1 MEGRRDVQAG
11 DKRTA
16 ETDLTAQIV
25 SGLRKPRM
33 RKKTNTKNRQP
44 LSYEMR
50 LGDRNT
56 RRYPNNANVFLF
68 TGGSLSLT
76 SVSWLTHHKSTLR
89 MTGGRG

>member
-16 ETDLTAQIV
+16 GTDLTAHIV

-33 RKKTNTKNRQP
+33 RKKTKTKNQP
-44 LSYEMR
+44 LSYQTR
-50 LGDRNT
+50 LGGRNT
-56 RRYPNNANVFLF
+56 RRYPNNANVLLF
-68 TGGSLSLT
+68 VGGSLSLT